1 MNNKFI
7 RIISPFTLAFVSVL
21 DIAVIIFGYYAVKK
35 LSQQISAINII
46 FSLIVL
52 FAFIVAIFVTKEVF
66 NNGVKFDSN
75 EVEFTGLDDNNI
87 FEYSNIEKVESS
99 KDTAASM
106 KKNFVDRYSN
116 IIIYLND
123 NSVVTIELGLTTKK
137 TLKKITDEINSRI

>member
-1 MNNKFI
+1 
-7 RIISPFTLAFVSVL
+7 VL

>member
-1 MNNKFI
+1 
-7 RIISPFTLAFVSVL
+7 VL

-35 LSQQISAINII
+35 LSQQMSAINII

-106 KKNFVDRYSN
+106 KKNFVDRYSS